1 MRPRGDSRL
10 TAMWRQG
17 IESETSALTLT
28 WTMYFLAK
36 HPEAFSRCR
45 AEALLT
51 APLRP
56 FFPFAVRSDG
66 VVSTTEQLSKLEFC
80 SAVFKEALRLKT
92 PAPLTS
98 FYATVKLDSYA
109 RQTMLLAFGKKCLR
123 KMTFVE
129 YNRGG
134 LHDAEQHMAN
144 AEATII
150 IGAICAGFGIS
161 MAPGQM
167 FCGEESRTL
176 QEMKSQPLLLV
187 RKRST

>member
-98 FYATVKLDSYA
+98 FYATEDF
-109 RQTMLLAFGKKCLR
+109 TMQSRAEREATLRDGGKGTITHEAEAFLAFGHGPTICP
-123 KMTFVE
+123 
-129 YNRGG
+129 G
-134 LHDAEQHMAN
+134 QHMAN

-161 MAPGQM
+161 MAPGQVGDIC
-167 FCGEESRTL
+167 FAGRKAGPSR
-176 QEMKSQPLLLV
+176 
-187 RKRST
+187 R